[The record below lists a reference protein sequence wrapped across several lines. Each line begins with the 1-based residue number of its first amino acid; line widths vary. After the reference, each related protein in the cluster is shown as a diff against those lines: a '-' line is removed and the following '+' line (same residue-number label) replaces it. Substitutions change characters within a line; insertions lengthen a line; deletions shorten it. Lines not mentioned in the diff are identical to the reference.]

1 MAVRPL
7 YIATNNLDSP
17 FIKED
22 ITFKWVK
29 GQSYKQKCLRRES
42 LHEEIAKK
50 YDKTKLLEIST
61 KSDKELG
68 VKLSALKL
76 LLYYC
81 KEIKS
86 VEEIYQNSKVYDNN
100 NHITLFK
107 YKDIEFP
114 NYPIGMYYDY
124 LYMCALYQHNDL
136 REELFNYDYFTD
148 IEFNPNKSKNTQ
160 ARAAAI
166 FKTLEY
172 NNETRSL
179 LLHMKDF
186 QDYYK
191 ATCNKYI

>member
-1 MAVRPL
+1 M
-7 YIATNNLDSP
+7 
-17 FIKED
+17 
-22 ITFKWVK
+22 
-29 GQSYKQKCLRRES
+29 
-42 LHEEIAKK
+42 
-50 YDKTKLLEIST
+50 
-61 KSDKELG
+61 
-68 VKLSALKL
+68 SALKL

-81 KEIKS
+81 KEIKT
-86 VEEIYQNSKVYDNN
+86 VEEIYQKSKVYDNN

-186 QDYYK
+186 QDYYYVK
-191 ATCNKYI
+191 QHEINTYKNEKINSSHFMLLNSFLVSLSFYFLYAIPLPESFLVSLLFHFVLDHHNNDIL